1 MPALVTNKFR
11 IHNAKQF
18 VEAFDEVSFTSG
30 TSVTDSSG
38 LLNTNMYLFIGKVTS
53 WSDDQTP
60 PTPTDAVAN
69 THYENWRDMIAAKKI
84 TSSDVSH
91 AIPRKNWT
99 NNTSY
104 FAYTH
109 NAATLFSQD
118 FYVMTDDY
126 NVYKCLANNDTTSGG
141 IVGTTSTV
149 KPTGTGTSIISTA
162 DGYKWKFMYQ
172 ISAAD
177 ALKFVTPNY
186 IPVDT
191 VRRANG
197 YLANTFDNSPG
208 QNQYDVEVT
217 AAASGNGAIEVV
229 HMTNRGLQY
238 LGETGTLSGSPSTTS
253 ATISGA
259 GLGLNALS
267 ADDCIVNSDIYF
279 TSGDAS
285 GLGGTITDYNATT
298 KVVTF
303 SAVATA
309 PSDGDSYAIGPKIV
323 ISGDG
328 QGGNAR
334 ATVNSTGAINA
345 VTMVAGGNN
354 YSNATITV
362 ISNGSQANS
371 YNPTAA
377 TLTPV
382 IGPAGGHGS
391 DAVKEL
397 GGVYV
402 MTNARLEYSESNN
415 FTTNN
420 DFRKVGL
427 LAQPKLANG
436 SFASASVIDQAT
448 TVVLTSWNGTTFAA
462 DELVTGATSG
472 ATGRVV
478 DFTGNNTLRLTDIIP
493 AGNSTTAGYNGIY
506 GYFTNSEVIAANT
519 TGAGG
524 SGASA
529 TANGNGSVTGGDLQR
544 FSGDII
550 YVENR
555 SPVTR
560 ASDQIE
566 DVKLIIE
573 F

>member
-18 VEAFDEVSFTSG
+18 VEAFDEVSTTSG
-30 TSVTDSSG
+30 AAVSDASG
-38 LLNTNMYLFIGKVTS
+38 LLNTNMYLFIGKTTA
-53 WSDDQTP
+53 WSDDTTP
-60 PTPTDAVAN
+60 PAPTDAVAN
-69 THYENWRDMIAAKKI
+69 THYEHWRDMIAAKKI

-267 ADDCIVNSDIYF
+267 ADDCIVNSDI
-279 TSGDAS
+279 
-285 GLGGTITDYNATT
+285 
-298 KVVTF
+298 
-303 SAVATA
+303 
-309 PSDGDSYAIGPKIV
+309 
-323 ISGDG
+323 
-328 QGGNAR
+328 
-334 ATVNSTGAINA
+334 
-345 VTMVAGGNN
+345 
-354 YSNATITV
+354 
-362 ISNGSQANS
+362 
-371 YNPTAA
+371 
-377 TLTPV
+377 
-382 IGPAGGHGS
+382 
-391 DAVKEL
+391 
-397 GGVYV
+397 
-402 MTNARLEYSESNN
+402 
-415 FTTNN
+415 
-420 DFRKVGL
+420 
-427 LAQPKLANG
+427 
-436 SFASASVIDQAT
+436 
-448 TVVLTSWNGTTFAA
+448 
-462 DELVTGATSG
+462 
-472 ATGRVV
+472 
-478 DFTGNNTLRLTDIIP
+478 
-493 AGNSTTAGYNGIY
+493 
-506 GYFTNSEVIAANT
+506 
-519 TGAGG
+519 
-524 SGASA
+524 
-529 TANGNGSVTGGDLQR
+529 
-544 FSGDII
+544 
-550 YVENR
+550 
-555 SPVTR
+555 
-560 ASDQIE
+560 
-566 DVKLIIE
+566 
-573 F
+573 